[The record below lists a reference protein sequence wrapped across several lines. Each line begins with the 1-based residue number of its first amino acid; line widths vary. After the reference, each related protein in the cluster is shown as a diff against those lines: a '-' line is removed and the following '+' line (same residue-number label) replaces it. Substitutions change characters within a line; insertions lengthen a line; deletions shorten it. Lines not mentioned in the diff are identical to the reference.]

1 MAVVSSQHIA
11 GIDANRTLKDELI
24 AVIGRRSARRR
35 ISVTDLVNPRQT
47 FFSRTRPDIV
57 ISADRRQLMMAGTGF
72 HDLFGRAVSTE
83 EYVEQFVEFEEIV
96 GKIDVFESAP
106 IELKTTSSIPAEI
119 LTSRPGQVEQLAMYC
134 AMVARP
140 LGHLLYY
147 RRSDYGRD
155 PILRAFD
162 VEMTDRE
169 RIVRE
174 MVQRRDLLRAALD
187 SGDPCH
193 LLRCEWFGR
202 DCTYADVCGCD
213 TAQPLTRMVSTETV
227 RVVEN
232 TALAEVLKAKI
243 LAVPPIGPADNF
255 TLNDLVFPRKA
266 ALRRDGI
273 PEDGEPDAGEQMESM
288 ERRGFLDVLEDA
300 VWHGVPGA
308 CRTTRV
314 QFGPIRGSLLLYR
327 GIPTLIRHTKRR
339 EMIPRDRLAIDAP
352 YYTDRL
358 GFECA
363 MAGSEKGRVIIYYSS
378 LEDKFMVYD
387 IWFRDLEG
395 IRAEMRRRL
404 DLLQSGARADDL
416 PPCEPAWM
424 SKLCKF
430 GARCACEMVPRL

>member
-1 MAVVSSQHIA
+1 MAAISSQHIA
-11 GIDANRTLKDELI
+11 GMDANRTVKDELI
-24 AVIGRRSARRR
+24 AAIARRSTRRR
-35 ISVTDLVNPRQT
+35 ISVTDLVNPRQS
-47 FFSRTRPDIV
+47 FFNRTRPDIV
-57 ISADRRQLMMAGTGF
+57 ISADRRQMMMAGTGF

-106 IELKTTSSIPAEI
+106 IELKTTSSIPSEV
-119 LTSRPGQVEQLAMYC
+119 LTARPGQVEQLAMYC

-147 RRSDYGRD
+147 RRSEYGRE
-155 PILRAFD
+155 PLLKAFD
-162 VEMTDRE
+162 VEVTDQD

-174 MVQRRDLLRAALD
+174 MLRRRDILRAALD
-187 SGDPCH
+187 SGDPCD

-202 DCTYADVCGCD
+202 DCTYASVCGCD

-232 TALAEVLKAKI
+232 TTLADVLKAKI
-243 LAVPPIGPADNF
+243 LAIPPISSADNF

-273 PEDGEPDAGEQMESM
+273 PENGEPDAGDQMESM

-314 QFGPIRGSLLLYR
+314 QFGSIRGSLLLYR
-327 GIPTLIRHTKRR
+327 GIPTLLRATKRR
-339 EMIPRDRLAIDAP
+339 EMIPRERLAIDAP

-358 GFECA
+358 CFECA
-363 MAGSEKGRVIIYYSS
+363 IAGSEKGRLIIYYSAID
-378 LEDKFMVYD
+378 DKFMVYD

-395 IRAEMRRRL
+395 VRAGMRRRL
-404 DLLQSGARADDL
+404 DLLQSGAPASEL
-416 PPCEPAWM
+416 PSCEPPWM
-424 SKLCKF
+424 SRLCNF
-430 GARCACEMVPRL
+430 GNKCACTGAPQE